1 MLKRGYDQRLYD
13 GVLVY
18 VVLQL
23 QNDVRIWIPLSPTQ
37 LQLPVYSDSI
47 MFGFT
52 GKEVSTIL
60 RLIES

>member
-1 MLKRGYDQRLYD
+1 MLKRGYDQLLYD
-13 GVLVY
+13 DVLVY